1 MRKKEKEIIDIKE
14 IEAIIHE
21 ATHCHIGLADGDEPY
36 VVAMN
41 YGYVNKVL
49 YIHCAAEGRKLDLIR
64 KNNKVCAAFET
75 DVQIIP
81 SGESCKNTE
90 KYRSVIVVG
99 RAYFVSS
106 EQEKIEGLI
115 AINKHYKQ
123 TQTTFPEDVLKK
135 TTVIRVEFEKL
146 TGKKSGF

>member
-1 MRKKEKEIIDIKE
+1 MRRKEKEISDIKE
-14 IEAIIHE
+14 IEKIIHE
-21 ATHCHIGLADGDEPY
+21 ADYCHIGLVDDDEPY

-41 YGYVNKVL
+41 YGYTGKAL
-49 YIHCAAEGRKLDLIR
+49 CLHCAAEGRKLDLIR

-90 KYRSVIVVG
+90 KYRSVIGVG

-106 EQEKIEGLI
+106 EQEKIKGLI

-123 TQTTFPEDVLKK
+123 TQTTFPEDALKK
-135 TTVIRVEFEKL
+135 TTVIRIEFEKL
-146 TGKKSGF
+146 TGKRSI

>member
-1 MRKKEKEIIDIKE
+1 M
-14 IEAIIHE
+14 
-21 ATHCHIGLADGDEPY
+21 GGQ
-36 VVAMN
+36 V
-41 YGYVNKVL
+41 
-49 YIHCAAEGRKLDLIR
+49 RKLDLIR

-81 SGESCKNTE
+81 SGEFCKNTE
-90 KYRSVIVVG
+90 KYRSVIGVG

-123 TQTTFPEDVLKK
+123 TQPTFPEDALKK
-135 TTVIRVEFEKL
+135 TIVIRIEFEKL
-146 TGKKSGF
+146 TGKRSM